1 MIDFFFVKGTVSD
14 VDSLE
19 YRSSR
24 TEEPFQ
30 VLIFNANPFQ
40 ILFWNSKGGASHY

>member
-1 MIDFFFVKGTVSD
+1 

-30 VLIFNANPFQ
+30 VLIFNPESVPDF
-40 ILFWNSKGGASHY
+40 FWDFKRSVSIFIAKQK